1 MTLSARNRFAGEV
14 TEVETGAVNT
24 KVELELTDSETI
36 TAIITNDATD
46 ELELSEGDSV
56 EAVIKAPNVMI
67 DDGE

>member
-1 MTLSARNRFAGEV
+1 MILRARNRFAGEV

-24 KVELELTDSETI
+24 KVELEIPGSESI